1 MKTLLIAA
9 EKGGTGRTALLCQ
22 LAHYFCLVRKL
33 RVLVID
39 LAQPACSTV
48 SLARACQAVVVG
60 SERAVALAG
69 ESHPNTPKGR
79 IQVLP
84 ARAIHGLTLARGDAG
99 ASYHANVRH
108 LLRVVEPFAD
118 VCLIDCPPLPDI
130 RTVCVAATV
139 DAMLSP
145 ILLSQEAFDSA
156 AELINGAEGVRNIR
170 AKLNPSLRFIGLLPN
185 MVEQTSL
192 QQAQACALQARLSAW
207 LIPDPQGPYG
217 YLHMPRLD
225 EIAKAQAAGVSV
237 LDLARTDRAARMA
250 WRSMRVCFD
259 VIARRLDW
267 SEPPL
272 AAGEAFNEEVFRA

>member
-22 LAHYFCLVRKL
+22 LAHYFCLVRRL

-39 LAQPACSTV
+39 LADPACSTV
-48 SLARACQAVVVG
+48 SLARASKAVVLDG
-60 SERAVALAG
+60 ERAVALAG
-69 ESHPNTPKGR
+69 KSHANTPKGR

-84 ARAIHGLTLARGDAG
+84 ARAIHGLTLEGADAG
-99 ASYHANVRH
+99 ARYYANMRH

-130 RTVCVAATV
+130 RTVCIEATV

-156 AELINGAEGVRNIR
+156 ADLINGAHGVRNVR

-185 MVEQTSL
+185 MLERTLL
-192 QQAQACALQARLSAW
+192 QQMQARVLQARLSAW
-207 LIPDPQGPYG
+207 LIPDPENPIG

-225 EIAKAQAAGVSV
+225 EIAKAQAVGVSV
-237 LDLARTDRAARMA
+237 LDLARTDPAAAMA
-250 WRSMRVCFD
+250 WRSMRACFD
-259 VIARRLDW
+259 VIARRLD
-267 SEPPL
+267 SVEPRL
-272 AAGEAFNEEVFRA
+272 ADGQAFNGEAFHA